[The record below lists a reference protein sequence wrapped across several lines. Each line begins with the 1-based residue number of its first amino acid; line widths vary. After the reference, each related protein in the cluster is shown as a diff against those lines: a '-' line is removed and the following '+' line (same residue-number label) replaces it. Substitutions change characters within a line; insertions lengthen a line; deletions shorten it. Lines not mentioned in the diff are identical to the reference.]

1 MVSLEQPAQH
11 GERHSRI
18 GHFDGRDR
26 IERRYAIRQPRRM
39 AIENPER
46 LRMLQREWAYQENI
60 K

>member
-1 MVSLEQPAQH
+1 MNMRPIPNPDAAY
-11 GERHSRI
+11 
-18 GHFDGRDR
+18 DGRDR
-26 IERRYAIRQPRRM
+26 VERRYAIRQPRRM

>member
-1 MVSLEQPAQH
+1 MNLRPIPNPDAVC
-11 GERHSRI
+11 
-18 GHFDGRDR
+18 DGRDR